1 MSLAWALYS
10 LCLCL
15 LLEAAAGKGKK
26 KPKDDGTKIN
36 LAHHS
41 FMVPLQYESMLNDW
55 TVSGASLVE
64 TARVLVHPGVA
75 ERYAFLFGKQP
86 ILSNDFEAIV
96 HFRTVGTK
104 KTEEFSP
111 DQSFG
116 MWYVQEN
123 ISAGYDELKA
133 KQAKSWQDGLDEM
146 GMKFMGFK
154 SKFKG
159 VGAVLST
166 ADAQKNPKAVV
177 SGIWSDGQTD
187 MVYGKDVPT
196 PTAKAVDFRNT
207 MNPAQFKLRVTP
219 TSVEGYLK
227 QSASLSWNECFKIE
241 RNMTAGGYLGFTGWS
256 GTATSGKAS
265 DLVAILQLEVN
276 NYDTTSIGEQM
287 HDVSKSIEDAY
298 RDMLTDDKRH
308 FVDQKSQS
316 DHLVRLETMLQNHI
330 DACSTAEKK
339 MFQEMQVLEGRVQG
353 LGEGYSTVVKELQV
367 LVTPQGEVQGAGSD
381 GLQDTIVGL
390 RRVLVKDSAKHK
402 EKTESMLEY
411 ISEIKKR
418 HNRVVDSTAF
428 AEVSKSSDNVE
439 VAVVKSSIQ
448 RLYMLLTI
456 VACILLIGYLLFNR
470 MQYYERKHFF

>member
-1 MSLAWALYS
+1 
-10 LCLCL
+10 
-15 LLEAAAGKGKK
+15 
-26 KPKDDGTKIN
+26 
-36 LAHHS
+36 
-41 FMVPLQYESMLNDW
+41 MLNDW

-64 TARVLVHPGVA
+64 TARGLAHPGVA
-75 ERYAFLFGKQP
+75 ERYALLFGKQP

-166 ADAQKNPKAVV
+166 ADAQKNSKAVV

-339 MFQEMQVLEGRVQG
+339 MFQE
-353 LGEGYSTVVKELQV
+353 LQV
-367 LVTPQGEVQGAGSD
+367 LVRPQGEVQGAGSD